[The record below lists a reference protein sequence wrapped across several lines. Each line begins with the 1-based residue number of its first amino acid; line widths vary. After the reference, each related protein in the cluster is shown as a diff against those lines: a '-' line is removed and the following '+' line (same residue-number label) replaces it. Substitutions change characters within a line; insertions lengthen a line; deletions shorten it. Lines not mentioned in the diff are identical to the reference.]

1 MFVRREYVFAPKG
14 IYIFLVASNRLGQL
28 VFARVPM
35 FIFSCSSSLQ
45 KSRSDS
51 FQWYSGKKSNLSRK
65 SLKKVSK
72 IVTCLSHGPSRT
84 EGKNLGPPFYSA
96 NTIVIFIY
104 GPKSVRGL

>member
-1 MFVRREYVFAPKG
+1 MFVRCVYVFAPKG
-14 IYIFLVASNRLGQL
+14 IDILLVASNRLGQL
-28 VFARVPM
+28 AFARVPM

-51 FQWYSGKKSNLSRK
+51 FQWYSGKPVNLSRK

-84 EGKNLGPPFYSA
+84 EGKNLGPPFYSGIC
-96 NTIVIFIY
+96 TVIFIY